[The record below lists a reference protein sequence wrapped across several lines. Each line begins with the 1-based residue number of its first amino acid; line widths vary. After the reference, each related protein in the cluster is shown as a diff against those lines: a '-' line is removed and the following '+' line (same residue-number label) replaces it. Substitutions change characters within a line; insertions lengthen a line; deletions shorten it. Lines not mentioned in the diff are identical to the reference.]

1 MTDPNTENLPSK
13 ADPFNI
19 PSLYKYLRV
28 VDVVDAILLDELAHG
43 GTHDVGVGG
52 VELDAAHGLVAGRR
66 DGRVVLRFGVD
77 PSSRA
82 EEDESARRALAAVAR
97 HLEETV
103 CEVAPASAVVLSCGA
118 GGRFRPIPPS
128 RPRA

>member
-1 MTDPNTENLPSK
+1 MPSYRLHLPIGALRAGSSP
-13 ADPFNI
+13 ADVLEQAALALG
-19 PSLYKYLRV
+19 SLHAVERK
-28 VDVVDAILLDELAHG
+28 DVEAP
-43 GTHDVGVGG
+43 
-52 VELDAAHGLVAGRR
+52 LVAGRR
-66 DGRVVLRFGVD
+66 VGRVVLRFGVD

-103 CEVAPASAVVLSCGA
+103 CEVAPASAVVLSRVA

-128 RPRA
+128 RPGA